1 MKVLSVF
8 GTRPEAIKMAPVVH
22 MLGQSDQIVSKIA
35 VTAQHR
41 EMLDQVLQLFDIHPD
56 YDLDLMR
63 HGQSLSDITTAVL
76 HGIGEIITEEK
87 PDLVLVHGD
96 TSTTFAAAL
105 AAFYQQTAIGH
116 VEAGLRTDNKYAPFP
131 EEINRRL
138 TSALTDFHFAPTT
151 GARDNLLKENI
162 APDKIFVTGNTVID
176 ALLQVVD
183 KPFSLQG
190 LGLDNVDWSKRQ
202 ILLTC
207 HRRENW
213 GVPMHR
219 IFTAVRAIAEDFTD
233 CEIIFPVHKNP
244 DIRKLAADIFAG
256 CSSIHRCEPL
266 DYLPFSHIMNK
277 SYLVLTDSGGLQEEA
292 PALGKPV
299 IVLRDA
305 TERPEAIEAGTA
317 ILAGSNGTAVYN
329 AVANLL
335 NNNDEYHQMAHA
347 INPFGDGHAAEKI
360 QSIIIR

>member
-8 GTRPEAIKMAPVVH
+8 GTRPEAIKMAPVVL
-22 MLGQSDQIVSKIA
+22 MLNQSNLIESKIA

-63 HGQSLSDITTAVL
+63 HGQSLSDITAAVL
-76 HGIGEIITEEK
+76 HGIGEIIAAEK

-138 TSALTDFHFAPTT
+138 TGALTDFHFAPTT

-183 KPFSLQG
+183 KSCPLQG
-190 LGLDNVDWSKRQ
+190 LGLDDVDWSKRQ

-213 GVPMHR
+213 GEPMR
-219 IFTAVRAIAEDFTD
+219 QIFTAVCDIINDFSD

-244 DIRKLAADIFAG
+244 AIRKLAAEIFND
-256 CSSIHRCEPL
+256 CPRIHLSEPL

-299 IVLRDA
+299 VVLRDT
-305 TERPEAIEAGTA
+305 TERPEAIEAKTA
-317 ILAGSNGTAVYN
+317 ILAGSNRKNVYDS
-329 AVANLL
+329 VAALL
-335 NNNDEYHQMAHA
+335 SDLNKYQEMAHA

-360 QSIIIR
+360 CSIIVR